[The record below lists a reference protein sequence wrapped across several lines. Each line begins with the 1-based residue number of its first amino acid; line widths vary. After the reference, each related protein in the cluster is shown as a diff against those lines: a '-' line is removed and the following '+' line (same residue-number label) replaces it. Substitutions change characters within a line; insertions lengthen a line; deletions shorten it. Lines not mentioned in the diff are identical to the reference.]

1 MLREVIDESPVEVF
15 VHVTEM
21 VALFWEDEHIEALA
35 CTDQCVDHTDGV
47 ARVHVVVDVAMNEE
61 QVTLE
66 VLGNAWVGLDL
77 IYESSVAFGCY
88 FLLDTMVSLAPP
100 AVVDVVVVVACT

>member
-15 VHVTEM
+15 VHVAEM
-21 VALFWEDEHIEALA
+21 VALFWEDEHIEAVA
-35 CTDQCVDHTDGV
+35 CTVQSIEHTDGV

-61 QVTLE
+61 QVALE

-88 FLLDTMVSLAPP
+88 FLLDTMVSFAPP